1 MSFPAQ
7 LLSEKIKGEVRFN
20 EPMSKHTSWHI
31 GGMAD
36 IFVMPKDIADLREA
50 LSYAKRSEL
59 PVSIIGNGTNL
70 LVSDFGI
77 RGMVIKIGPGLCQIE
92 VRGERIRAGAGVP
105 LPRLAAVALRSSLS
119 GFEFLAGIP
128 GTVGGALVMN
138 AGANGCAVGERVRQ
152 VTAVDLEGK
161 EVQLNNQ
168 ELEFSYRYSCLAG
181 RKLVVAE
188 VEFEGIPGV
197 PEAIKAKMD
206 SYLERRRKTQP
217 LEFPNA
223 GSVFKNPPG
232 NSAGKLIEQSG
243 CKGMREGNIQV
254 SMCHA
259 NFFVNLGGGTAE
271 QVLTLVEK
279 VQQCV
284 FEKFGCKLLM
294 EVQKL
299 GEF

>member
-7 LLSEKIKGEVRFN
+7 LLSEIIKGEVRFN
-20 EPMSKHTSWHI
+20 EPMHKHTSWHI
-31 GGMAD
+31 GGTAD
-36 IFVMPKDIADLREA
+36 IFVLPGDIVDLREA
-50 LSYAKRSEL
+50 LSLARRCEL

-70 LVSDFGI
+70 LVSDLGV
-77 RGMVIKIGPGLCQIE
+77 RGMVIKIGPGLSRIE
-92 VRGERIRAGAGVP
+92 VRGERIQVGAGVP
-105 LPRLAAVALRSSLS
+105 LPRLAAVAMRSSLS

-152 VTAVDLEGK
+152 VTAVDFEGK

-168 ELEFSYRYSCLAG
+168 ELEFSYRCSCLIR
-181 RKLVVAE
+181 RKLIVAE
-188 VEFEGIPGV
+188 VEFEGIPGNAD
-197 PEAIKAKMD
+197 AIKAKMD

-217 LEFPNA
+217 LEYPNA
-223 GSVFKNPPG
+223 GSVFKNPTG
-232 NSAGKLIEQSG
+232 DSAGKLIEQSG

-254 SMCHA
+254 SPCHA
-259 NFFVNLGGGTAE
+259 NFFVNLGGGTAQ
-271 QVLTLVEK
+271 QVLALVEK
-279 VQQCV
+279 VQQRV
-284 FEKFGCKLLM
+284 FEKFGCKLIM